1 MSFQQIIASSAI
13 QLEEALRKVDSGT
26 IVAIVDPN
34 TQTWDDTVNN
44 YFKNNDTGTSPKYP
58 VDSALITE
66 TFLNDDKIGFIFTDL
81 QIETEGIRHTKY
93 LNSNNLYSVPFFLRK
108 PNSEINLK
116 EGDIK
121 TQVMQQMI
129 AKGYSFE
136 HFATPLFCNSV
147 G

>member
-1 MSFQQIIASSAI
+1 MSFQQIIASSAT
-13 QLEEALRKVDSGT
+13 QLQEALRKVDSGT

-34 TQTWDDTVNN
+34 TEME
-44 YFKNNDTGTSPKYP
+44 TSLEYP
-58 VDSALITE
+58 VYSALITE
-66 TFLNDDKIGFIFTDL
+66 TFLNDDKIGFIFTDI
-81 QIETEGIRHTKY
+81 QVETEGIRHTKY

-129 AKGYSFE
+129 ANGYSFE
-136 HFATPLFCNSV
+136 HFATPLFCNSI